1 MDTASNAIPFLDEL
15 RRKWQNGDIPAGQ
28 ALKEL
33 ALWEDD
39 VANRTGPELDA
50 AWAMR
55 SEIEAASS
63 SGSIPAAT
71 SAPTSDPVTATSPP
85 TQAPTSNG
93 TNGDEQVYDLIPRL
107 RDIASEATAARSR
120 RDWERIGALRAEA
133 DELTRQH
140 AADSGTR
147 LPMPDNLAATFTS
160 ATEAQEAERLVD
172 EADAA
177 RRKGD
182 FSEAA
187 YRLAEASRLDPRYLP
202 LSAAQQLVSDLQRTM
217 RDLRDN
223 SLGSPEELVEARKLA
238 RRLLEEDA
246 APESDYASKK
256 LTDIEAEIERRV
268 QTSRQYVDADLAT
281 LDEPGSL
288 DDKLECVTRLG
299 TELGKIE
306 TLHPDAPYLPDLRSR
321 YISARRQLDRL
332 KPERDNLLLEI
343 SNLDPQKGI
352 EAARVGG
359 IMQRLETLAAA
370 PLARGDGNIGT
381 AAQNLTHRLNAYLS
395 SRLSG
400 GQVDAS
406 ALNECEQVLALAQR
420 GPHPLSP
427 QQASTYNAVIQKARG
442 ASQPT
447 VAMPIPPPAQPGS
460 APPGSA
466 PPSSTPPG
474 TSQRPG
480 SVPPGSGPV
489 QRGGPPPQPLR
500 GTVPLPNPGAVPPVM
515 PPQSSQYGTAPA
527 TRPGSVPPTG
537 GYGAAIPPQYTPPQ
551 YTPPQYTPPPGQGA
565 IVKQT
570 EAKRG
575 VPVLAWLLPLLIV
588 LGVGGF
594 FGWSAYQNGETEKR
608 VQAQATA
615 TAQARATQTV
625 VAERTKDAKEL
636 IAIITADARSTAE
649 AEETS
654 SAEVHATETQI
665 ARVETAIAAETVAAL
680 ETASAAETAT
690 ANAVPVVGAK
700 ANLESMTVEH
710 NFVQGGEK
718 GMLIHLKFTIDNV
731 KGRDC
736 KASAYFYYA
745 TGEKLEDTNGKFN
758 TTDGQVAVSTDFKP
772 GFDSTRYEDLTIFMP
787 VKELDLPEG
796 AFDLKLRVEIY
807 NLPKVGA
814 LATSEYYE
822 FNLK

>member
-1 MDTASNAIPFLDEL
+1 MDTASNAIPFLDAL
-15 RRKWQNGDIPAGQ
+15 RRRWQEGDLSAGQ

-55 SEIEAASS
+55 SEIEASS
-63 SGSIPAAT
+63 SGSVPAAT
-71 SAPTSDPVTATSPP
+71 SAPTSDPETAAASPP
-85 TQAPTSNG
+85 TQAASSNG

-160 ATEAQEAERLVD
+160 ATEAQEAERMVD

-246 APESDYASKK
+246 APESDYAAKK

-306 TLHPDAPYLPDLRSR
+306 TLRPDAPYLPDLRSR
-321 YISARRQLDRL
+321 HIYARRQLDRL

-359 IMQRLETLAAA
+359 IMQRLEALAAA

-381 AAQNLTHRLNAYLS
+381 AAQKS
-395 SRLSG
+395 DPPSQRLSLF
-400 GQVDAS
+400 Q
-406 ALNECEQVLALAQR
+406 ALR
-420 GPHPLSP
+420 
-427 QQASTYNAVIQKARG
+427 
-442 ASQPT
+442 
-447 VAMPIPPPAQPGS
+447 
-460 APPGSA
+460 
-466 PPSSTPPG
+466 
-474 TSQRPG
+474 RPG
-480 SVPPGSGPV
+480 GY
-489 QRGGPPPQPLR
+489 LR
-500 GTVPLPNPGAVPPVM
+500 
-515 PPQSSQYGTAPA
+515 
-527 TRPGSVPPTG
+527 
-537 GYGAAIPPQYTPPQ
+537 AA
-551 YTPPQYTPPPGQGA
+551 
-565 IVKQT
+565 
-570 EAKRG
+570 
-575 VPVLAWLLPLLIV
+575 
-588 LGVGGF
+588 
-594 FGWSAYQNGETEKR
+594 
-608 VQAQATA
+608 
-615 TAQARATQTV
+615 
-625 VAERTKDAKEL
+625 
-636 IAIITADARSTAE
+636 
-649 AEETS
+649 
-654 SAEVHATETQI
+654 
-665 ARVETAIAAETVAAL
+665 
-680 ETASAAETAT
+680 
-690 ANAVPVVGAK
+690 
-700 ANLESMTVEH
+700 
-710 NFVQGGEK
+710 
-718 GMLIHLKFTIDNV
+718 
-731 KGRDC
+731 
-736 KASAYFYYA
+736 
-745 TGEKLEDTNGKFN
+745 
-758 TTDGQVAVSTDFKP
+758 
-772 GFDSTRYEDLTIFMP
+772 
-787 VKELDLPEG
+787 
-796 AFDLKLRVEIY
+796 
-807 NLPKVGA
+807 
-814 LATSEYYE
+814 
-822 FNLK
+822 